1 MNHSFFRRRIVDP
14 IVRLLK
20 QGVTPEKIALSIALG
35 ATLGVFPVIGSTT
48 ILCTAAALV
57 LRLNLPAIQL
67 VNFFVYPAQLALLIP
82 FLQAGSYLFGGSG
95 VTLTL
100 SQIFQLLGADFWRGA
115 AVLGGATVPA
125 ILLWTLASPLVAAA
139 LYFSLAP
146 TLRRLAAAVKSST
159 PPGPLP

>member
-1 MNHSFFRRRIVDP
+1 MNGSFFRRRMVDP

-35 ATLGVFPVIGSTT
+35 VTLGVFPVIGSTT
-48 ILCTAAALV
+48 LLCAAAALA

-67 VNFFVYPAQLALLIP
+67 VNFFVYPVQLALLIP
-82 FLQAGSYLFGGSG
+82 FLQAGSYLFGGSA

-100 SQIFQLLGADFWRGA
+100 SQIFHLLGEDFWRG
-115 AVLGGATVPA
+115 VGLLWGATLRA
-125 ILLWTLASPLVAAA
+125 IFLWTLACPLVAAA

-146 TLRRLAAAVKSST
+146 TLRRLSAAVRAST
-159 PPGPLP
+159 PPSPIP